1 MRKLSILSL
10 LVLTSLFSQ
19 AQTLSGVLY
28 DSSLGLD
35 FWKLDE
41 KTGLYTHSKNV
52 QLNPLSSINISNI
65 YCYDSKY
72 GNLYVIL
79 NNANCLLKIKK
90 ISNSYV
96 KKQLKQYS
104 IPTYRKLSEEDI
116 TAKSNALNR
125 RYELLNDSITQ
136 RRKIEKRQKAIDDSI
151 RIANESK
158 IHMKFMGIEMNCA
171 VDIAMLDLEKK
182 GFEIIDIRKEGYIM
196 SGKFID
202 RNALVTL
209 HATPKTNLFYRAN
222 IFFNEHTSWYSL
234 KSEFLEVV
242 KYYKA
247 KYKSISSSRT
257 FIDPY
262 YEGDGY
268 ELQGVSMDKCFYYER
283 FEAEGGKISIE
294 INDMKRVQIRYEDK
308 NNAKKNEQETIAI
321 NLDEI

>member
-19 AQTLSGVLY
+19 VQTLSGVLY

-104 IPTYRKLSEEDI
+104 IPTYSKLSEEDI

-125 RYELLNDSITQ
+125 RYELLNDSITE

-209 HATPKTNLFYRAN
+209 HATPKTNLLYRAN

-268 ELQGVSMDKCFYYER
+268 GLQGVSMDKCFYYER

-294 INDMKRVQIRYEDK
+294 ISDMKRVQIRYEDK

>member
-104 IPTYRKLSEEDI
+104 IPTYSKLSEEDI

-222 IFFNEHTSWYSL
+222 IFFILHTYWYSL